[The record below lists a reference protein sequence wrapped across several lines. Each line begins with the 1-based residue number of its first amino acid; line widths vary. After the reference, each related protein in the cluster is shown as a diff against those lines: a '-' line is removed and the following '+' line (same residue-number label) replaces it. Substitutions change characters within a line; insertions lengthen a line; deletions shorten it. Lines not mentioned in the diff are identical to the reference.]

1 MDGDWICNFL
11 SPCQELPLGC
21 AWPKFFFS
29 LAISALSGPPTSLPF
44 FPENYLQNWF
54 PLLQTNIMGTWGGKK
69 NLGLWWI
76 RAVRCF
82 QVSFVFVLLP
92 VRFFVFPATGNCAP
106 AHAVPMVHGYHPRI
120 CPSPDVIT
128 VLSLLS
134 ITVMQTTTAN
144 RLPLPFTPGCNWSP
158 PGDTACPTRT
168 VTWLLQPQYRSLDL
182 PDLLHPAPP
191 ILLCLIQLILAGG
204 FPALRVLID
213 QTGSSACH
221 LVVPQWHV
229 TFT

>member
-106 AHAVPMVHGYHPRI
+106 AHAVPMVHGYHHRI
-120 CPSPDVIT
+120 CPSPDVS
-128 VLSLLS
+128 SLCYPCSPSLWCKQPLLTDCPCPS
-134 ITVMQTTTAN
+134 HHDASDLLVETLLVPHGQWPGSYSHSTGPLICLIFFT
-144 RLPLPFTPGCNWSP
+144 LLLPFSFALFSWFLME
-158 PGDTACPTRT
+158 
-168 VTWLLQPQYRSLDL
+168 VYQPSL
-182 PDLLHPAPP
+182 
-191 ILLCLIQLILAGG
+191 
-204 FPALRVLID
+204 F
-213 QTGSSACH
+213 
-221 LVVPQWHV
+221 W
-229 TFT
+229 